1 MRISSESQG
10 ETYVACL
17 DCGQQFAYDWENMRL
32 GKPVDVSNRS
42 QGFTRVKMATRSR
55 IYPGIRLQERRAFMC
70 RRAED
75 VDRLLDDQLDSHL
88 SPLRTG
94 IGSRSFRL
102 RAVRTGDGDR
112 RSYLPCARSGQ
123 HARVV
128 DDGGMARVGELQ
140 RERSVLSRQEVD
152 VDIEVRTASRRPRSI
167 CEPGSVDQRGRSVF
181 FRGLGCALLTTG
193 WEEMFGSPGDL
204 ENPPDS

>member
-128 DDGGMARVGELQ
+128 GDGGMAQVREPQG
-140 RERSVLSRQEVD
+140 ERSALARQAAYVG
-152 VDIEVRTASRRPRSI
+152 IERRTSSRRPPNTYATGR
-167 CEPGSVDQRGRSVF
+167 PGQHRPS
-181 FRGLGCALLTTG
+181 
-193 WEEMFGSPGDL
+193 
-204 ENPPDS
+204 